1 MNMPTMQAKPETVWD
16 GKKHSYRP
24 DANWRSRVDPKLKIF
39 EDCADDLDPITYEVI
54 RNRLWTINISHGE
67 TLTRISGSPVFQVLD
82 FNMCLLT
89 GDGET
94 LMNAP
99 YIQFLNGGATYGIRY
114 ILERYSGSPGI
125 NDGDIFVGND
135 PWVSAAHQ
143 MDVQVSVPV
152 FVNGQLF
159 AWVSSAGHQYD
170 MGGISPGGW
179 PQGASDVFSDPVILP
194 HFKMVERGQ
203 LRKDLEHLYLRQ
215 SRMPQM
221 VSLDLK
227 AALTGGS
234 QARDAIV
241 ELCRQFGP
249 ATVRAAMKRIGDQS
263 QQAMKDKLKR
273 LPDGTWSEV
282 RFSGDS
288 SPGDRTIYRIQVN
301 VTKKGDRLIIDNQG
315 TDPQTGWPNGITY
328 SLLVGS
334 TMTVVGLNLL
344 YEQMF
349 AFGGAERQLDFDVE
363 PGLLNTVDYP
373 SAVSG
378 GVSGA
383 ITNLNIIQSAVAKM
397 LACNPELKRDVL
409 GTEQDLP
416 FAVFQGVDDRGNPYG
431 QALLDGYI
439 QGRGAQAFSDG
450 IDNGGPLWVPI
461 GRLLNIESTE
471 QWYPLIYL
479 YRRISQDSAGAGRWR
494 GGNGG
499 VYAVTSYRAA
509 SASFELNSQ
518 GVTVTVSN
526 ATGLGGGYP
535 TPALPL
541 THAQNTNLQELFA
554 KGQIPT
560 SLDQLEGQIETMR
573 GKVNSTPFGKDDILE
588 IRIGGGGGYGDPLD
602 REPARVRADVAQGF
616 TSREYAA
623 SVYGVVIND
632 DGEVNEGGTS
642 EARREV
648 IETRKA
654 WQQTP
659 ARFGAENAPAVKAT
673 GEPAR
678 EVHECV
684 ESCDRDGF
692 RILACKRCGHRLGG
706 YRDQYKIGLNL
717 SEEPMMSIHGAP
729 NPAQFVDP
737 EIVFRRFCCPGCQVL
752 MATEV
757 ARKGDPI
764 VEDFRFA

>member
-1 MNMPTMQAKPETVWD
+1 MNMPTIPTQPATVWD

-24 DANWRSRVDPKLKIF
+24 DSNWKSRIDPKLKLF
-39 EDCADDLDPITYEVI
+39 DSCSSELDPVTYEVI
-54 RNRLWTINISHGE
+54 RNRLWTINIAHGE

-125 NDGDIFVGND
+125 EDGDIFVGND

-152 FVNGQLF
+152 FVDGQLF

-170 MGGISPGGW
+170 LGGISPGGW
-179 PQGASDVFSDPVILP
+179 PQGASDVFADPVILP
-194 HFKMVERGQ
+194 HFKLVERGQ

-227 AALTGGS
+227 AALTGGA

-241 ELCRQFGP
+241 ELCKQFG
-249 ATVRAAMKRIGDQS
+249 AGTVKAAMNRIGDQS
-263 QQAMKDKLKR
+263 QQAMKDKLSR
-273 LPDGTWSEV
+273 IPDGTWSEV

-288 SPGDRTIYRIQVN
+288 QPGDRQIYRIQVN
-301 VTKKGDRLIIDNQG
+301 VTKKGDRLIIDNKG

-349 AFGGAERQLDFDVE
+349 AFGGAERQVDYDVE

-397 LACNPELKRDVL
+397 LACDPELKKDVL

-439 QGRGAQAFSDG
+439 QGRGAQSYCDG
-450 IDNGGPLWVPI
+450 VDNGGPLWVPI
-461 GRLLNIESTE
+461 GRLLNVESTE
-471 QWYPLIYL
+471 QWYPLVYL
-479 YRRISQDSAGAGRWR
+479 YRRIAPNSAGAGRWR

-499 VYAVTSYRAA
+499 VYAVTSYRAS

-541 THAQNTNLQELFA
+541 RHAHKTNLKAMFA
-554 KGQIPT
+554 QGRIPT
-560 SLDQLEGQIETMR
+560 HLEELEADIELMR
-573 GKVNSTPFGKDDILE
+573 GKVNSTPFEDGDVLE
-588 IRIGGGGGYGDPLD
+588 INIGGGGGYGDPLD
-602 REPARVRADVAQGF
+602 REAERVLADIAQGF
-616 TSREYAA
+616 TTPEYAKA
-623 SVYGVVIND
+623 VYGVCLTPSGAVDVDATKN
-632 DGEVNEGGTS
+632 
-642 EARREV
+642 ARDAQRRDRATWPRVASVAATDAEP
-648 IETRKA
+648 
-654 WQQTP
+654 TP
-659 ARFGAENAPAVKAT
+659 AT
-673 GEPAR
+673 GEPPR
-678 EVHECV
+678 EVHENI
-684 ESCDRDGF
+684 EACDRDGV
-692 RILACKRCGHRLGG
+692 RILRCKRCSQHLGS
-706 YRDQYKIGLNL
+706 YRGQYKLALNL
-717 SEEPMMSIHGAP
+717 SETPVTSIHGALD
-729 NPAQFVDP
+729 PATFVDP
-737 EIVFRRFCCPGCQVL
+737 EIVFRRYCCPGCSVL
-752 MATEV
+752 MATEIT
-757 ARKGDPI
+757 RKGDPM